1 LGQAKRVC
9 FSRTH
14 ARRHGS
20 ACGWGSQLARGIRG
34 VAVADAEAAAAEERG
49 ANVARRVVV
58 SWDAY
63 AAVKIS

>member
-1 LGQAKRVC
+1 
-9 FSRTH
+9 
-14 ARRHGS
+14 
-20 ACGWGSQLARGIRG
+20 